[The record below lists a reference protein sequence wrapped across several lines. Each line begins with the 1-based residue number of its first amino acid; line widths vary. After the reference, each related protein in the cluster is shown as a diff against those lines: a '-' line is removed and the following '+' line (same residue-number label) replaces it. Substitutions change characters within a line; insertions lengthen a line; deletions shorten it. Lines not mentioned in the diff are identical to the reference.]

1 MERTTAIKTLG
12 KMLGKGFGYRINTK
26 APTREQREVATDALP
41 SAIED
46 RNKLKEQRD
55 ARYKA
60 LLLGDAEFQRLDA
73 AAKSAGKRVDELSS
87 IKRSRKITVGT
98 SRGMFFMV
106 SAEGDTW
113 EEIIDKL
120 KSENKKAA

>member
-12 KMLGKGFGYRINTK
+12 KMLGKSMGYRINTK
-26 APTREQREVATDALP
+26 APTREQRDEATEALP
-41 SAIED
+41 GAIEE
-46 RNKLKEQRD
+46 RNKLKERRD

-60 LLLGDAEFQRLDA
+60 ILEGDAEFQSLNA
-73 AAKSAGKRVDELSS
+73 AAKNASKRVDKLSS

-98 SRGMFFMV
+98 SNGMFFMV

-120 KSENKKAA
+120 KADTKKAA